1 MIPLTSEEIIGQLT
15 LVKSMNPFILCRKL
29 KFTLGNNSSGLPIYL
44 DSSTGVL
51 RASQSL
57 WQKQKDKTLLLSVTV
72 QSIDHDKFSDSA
84 LVIISWEDEYVNG
97 NHNNKTG
104 YDKRDRVPEKD
115 EKQMPK
121 LNIATRS
128 NIRSHSIELE
138 LTREDIKA
146 TENVCH
152 GQAWSITAKIIFP
165 PGNHNV
171 HIELLAPRYVNDLCG
186 YVKYFGVSF
195 IGHHIKIGKIN
206 LTKRNHLGTTLDD
219 SEVYLF

>member
-72 QSIDHDKFSDSA
+72 QSIDHDKFLDSA

-121 LNIATRS
+121 LNIATRVS
-128 NIRSHSIELE
+128 QCSLPVFIL
-138 LTREDIKA
+138 
-146 TENVCH
+146 
-152 GQAWSITAKIIFP
+152 P
-165 PGNHNV
+165 
-171 HIELLAPRYVNDLCG
+171 YVS
-186 YVKYFGVSF
+186 V
-195 IGHHIKIGKIN
+195 
-206 LTKRNHLGTTLDD
+206 T
-219 SEVYLF
+219 